1 MDKLKI
7 LSEMLLKISSVFP
20 SGGNGQMLEQL
31 QVRVAHL
38 VTEGRGGS
46 CPGVPTAR
54 VACRR
59 PCGPLGHGFPGRLV
73 TLAMCEKLL

>member
-38 VTEGRGGS
+38 VTEGRGVRAPV
-46 CPGVPTAR
+46 CP
-54 VACRR
+54 R
-59 PCGPLGHGFPGRLV
+59 PEWPAGGPAVPLGMVSLV
-73 TLAMCEKLL
+73 DW